1 LATTT
6 LATADAILKE
16 VYEPG
21 INDQLQS
28 EVKTL
33 KRIESTADGTN
44 QDVGG
49 KYTVFALRVRRN
61 HGIGARS
68 ENTPLPVPR
77 SQKYASGRV
86 NLTYLYGRAEITG
99 PTMEL
104 AKTNPQA
111 FLNVLE
117 GELEGLRE
125 TLSKDMNRQVYG
137 TSAGVIGTAVT
148 GTSTTLVMPDADAQ
162 YFELS
167 MFLDIWDN
175 SAGAMHTNG
184 PHEVTDITSDGT
196 DTTITISPATSVA
209 IAVNDTAHRTGSR
222 NLETI
227 GFKEIVDD
235 AGTLYNINPTT
246 EPVWKS
252 VVDDNGGTDRAL
264 SEGMMIKMCDDVRK
278 KGGKT
283 TVIWTTPGVRR
294 SYFNLLV
301 QQRRFTDTKEF
312 AGGFRGLVFSGGDAG
327 EIPVMDDWDCQPNRM
342 YFINEKVL
350 KVYKEGDWAFMDR
363 DGSKWQRKITS
374 EGDFDAYNTTLFS
387 YRQLGTKQRN
397 SHGLLDDITEAN

>member
-28 EVKTL
+28 DVLTL

-44 QDVGG
+44 SDIGG

-61 HGIGARS
+61 HGIGARA

-77 SQKYASGRV
+77 SQRYATARV

-117 GELEGLRE
+117 GELEGLRD

-137 TSAGVIGTAVT
+137 TSAGIIGTAAS
-148 GTSTTLVMPDADAQ
+148 GTTTTLVLTDANAQ
-162 YFELS
+162 YFEVG
-167 MFLDIWDN
+167 MVLDFWDD
-175 SAGAMHTNG
+175 SVGAFHTGG
-184 PHEVTDITSDGT
+184 PHEVTDISSTGGN
-196 DTTITISPATSVA
+196 TTITFSPPTSVA
-209 IAVNDTAHRTGSR
+209 IAVSDTAHRTGSR
-222 NLETI
+222 SLETI
-227 GFKEIVDD
+227 GFKEIVNNT
-235 AGTLYNINPTT
+235 GTLYNVNPST

-252 VVDDNGGTDRAL
+252 VVNANGGTPRAL
-264 SEGMMIKMCDDVRK
+264 SEGMMIKMCDDIRK
-278 KGGKT
+278 NGGKT
-283 TVIWTTPGVRR
+283 TVVWTTPGVRR
-294 SYFNLLV
+294 AYFNLLV
-301 QQRRFTDTKEF
+301 QQRRYNDTKEF
-312 AGGFRGLVFSGGDAG
+312 AGGFKGLVFAAGEAG
-327 EIPVMDDWDCQPNRM
+327 EIPVMADWDCQPNRL
-342 YFINEKVL
+342 YFINEKEL
-350 KVYKEGDWAFMDR
+350 KVYKEGEWSFMDR

-374 EGDFDAYNTTLFS
+374 EGDFDAYNTTLYS
-387 YRQLGTKQRN
+387 YRQLGTKKRN